1 MKSKAKCVVVAAVLI
16 LGLRTEYSLS
26 RADTDSASSRTVF
39 SSPSLDVYLQ
49 LSESNQIKRISEY
62 PS

>member
-26 RADTDSASSRTVF
+26 RADTDSASSRTSVHL
-39 SSPSLDVYLQ
+39 P
-49 LSESNQIKRISEY
+49 
-62 PS
+62 